1 VSLDGG
7 GPRLFMT
14 WPVLPPALFDEAC
27 TIARAQGWRPQ
38 FWGAGGLLHPVM
50 ALSGGPLPVALTAPP
65 AAGIAAYPDAAT
77 VFGAGSEVAL
87 ALAARM
93 IEWSS

>member
-1 VSLDGG
+1 
-7 GPRLFMT
+7 
-14 WPVLPPALFDEAC
+14 
-27 TIARAQGWRPQ
+27 
-38 FWGAGGLLHPVM
+38 M